1 MGKPI
6 KIIDL
11 ARKMIFLSGLSVK
24 DKLNPNGDIEIKVI
38 GLRPGENYMK
48 ILLILNPDQLNIL
61 IYTAKEKMFD
71 IKIIQRQ
78 LDKLEK
84 HAHNNEMVGL

>member
-1 MGKPI
+1 MTIKEASIVLQSTSLAKGGDLFLLDMGKPI

-38 GLRPGENYMK
+38 GLRPMKNYMK
-48 ILLILNPDQLNIL
+48 SS
-61 IYTAKEKMFD
+61 Y
-71 IKIIQRQ
+71 
-78 LDKLEK
+78 
-84 HAHNNEMVGL
+84 